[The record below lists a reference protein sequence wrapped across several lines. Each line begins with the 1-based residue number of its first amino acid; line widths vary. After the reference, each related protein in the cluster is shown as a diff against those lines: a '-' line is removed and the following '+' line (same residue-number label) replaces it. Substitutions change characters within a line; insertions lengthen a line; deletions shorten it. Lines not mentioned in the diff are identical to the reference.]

1 MKSCNSCRTE
11 KPLTEFYANKACLD
25 GRAGDCKDCAKARAN
40 AWYRANKERAS
51 AWGKQYRA
59 ENKEACVARAQK
71 WAEENRDKSRKIK
84 SEWKKRNPEVVRKHA
99 REAARRNPEK
109 QAARKLA
116 YRAENRHVERAYLQK
131 RRAED
136 PLQKLQDSMGNR
148 FRDVLRSNK
157 GGRSWKVL
165 AGYDCVQLKAHLESK
180 FLPGMSWENY
190 GEWHIDHIRPV
201 SSFDFSKDVD
211 AAARACW
218 SLENLQPLWASD
230 NLRKSKSWD
239 GIVNVHL

>member
-1 MKSCNSCRTE
+1 MKSCNKCSAV
-11 KPLTEFYANKACLD
+11 KPLSDFHQNKSSLDGYTHVCKAC
-25 GRAGDCKDCAKARAN
+25 AIAKSR
-40 AWYRANKERAS
+40 AWYEANREKAAARSKVYRAANKET
-51 AWGKQYRA
+51 
-59 ENKEACVARAQK
+59 NVAKAQK
-71 WAEENRDKSRKIK
+71 WAEENRERSREIK
-84 SEWKKRNPEVVRKHA
+84 AAWKKRNPDVVRKHA

-131 RRAED
+131 RRAEN
-136 PLQKLQDSMGNR
+136 PYQKLHDSMGNR

-180 FLPGMSWENY
+180 FLPGMTWENY

-201 SSFDFSKDVD
+201 SSFDFSTDVD

-239 GIVNVHL
+239 GIVNAHL